1 MPGKN
6 LSNEGPINGNWMLDA
21 RCSMLVAEENRVSS
35 IEYRVSSIENMEIIA
50 HGIDLVDCPRIEKM
64 IKQHGERFINRVFTA
79 AEQNYAEG
87 KKDRIEKLAGRFAAK
102 EAVLKL
108 MGTGWRG
115 KIAWTDIEILNNA
128 AGQPE
133 VTLSGE
139 VEKLAEKLGINHISV
154 SITHTAN
161 FVIASA
167 IALAQSD
174 EEK

>member
-1 MPGKN
+1 
-6 LSNEGPINGNWMLDA
+6 
-21 RCSMLVAEENRVSS
+21 
-35 IEYRVSSIENMEIIA
+35 MEIVA
-50 HGIDLVDCPRIEKM
+50 HGIDLVDCPRIEDMVKR
-64 IKQHGERFINRVFTA
+64 HGERFIKRVFTA
-79 AEQNYAEG
+79 AEQAYADAN
-87 KKDRIEKLAGRFAAK
+87 KDGIEKLAGRFAAK

-115 KIAWTDIEILNNA
+115 KIAWTDIEVVNNA

-139 VEKLAEKLGINHISV
+139 VKRLAEGLGIEHISV

-167 IALAQSD
+167 VAIAKK
-174 EEK
+174 E